1 MNRRPTQFLILTALI
16 LSITGCVS
24 EHTSGSTQ
32 TFTYEWWL
40 PLSVILGG
48 IVAAPLGWVLRS
60 KSERYGWGLLIA
72 GPLFAV
78 FGAFLYSERAVLD
91 DSKFVTSRLFN
102 SHEVKFD
109 TLKLLRISTEIETGR
124 RGRKETKI
132 YVTCTRAD
140 GTTAK
145 IGVTNAVLE
154 AAIPKFIEKVAERGI
169 QIINEL

>member
-1 MNRRPTQFLILTALI
+1 M
-16 LSITGCVS
+16 
-24 EHTSGSTQ
+24 
-32 TFTYEWWL
+32 
-40 PLSVILGG
+40 
-48 IVAAPLGWVLRS
+48 
-60 KSERYGWGLLIA
+60 
-72 GPLFAV
+72 
-78 FGAFLYSERAVLD
+78 
-91 DSKFVTSRLFN
+91 TSRLFN

-109 TLKLLRISTEIETGR
+109 TLKLVRISTEIETGR

-154 AAIPKFIEKVAERGI
+154 AAIPKFIEKVAERNI